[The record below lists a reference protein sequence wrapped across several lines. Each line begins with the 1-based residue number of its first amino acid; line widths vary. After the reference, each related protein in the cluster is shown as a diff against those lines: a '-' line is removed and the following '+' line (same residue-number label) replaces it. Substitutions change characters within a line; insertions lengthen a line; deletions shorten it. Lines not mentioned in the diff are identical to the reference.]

1 MKLSEFK
8 TLPVVPYTSV
18 DICGLPFSIQA
29 IIQAF
34 ATKEALSLPRSLTQE
49 YMNCSGLGYKLLSND
64 WRDYVEEFP
73 WLIGIL
79 IYTALLPILCLI
91 WCIFQFRPKRKRR
104 FERPPVPSWRYI
116 LSTLL
121 FLLKILY
128 SFFIWFTYTSY
139 QNHPT
144 RSYREPDSNVNMVKM
159 LYDQTLDVI
168 DHISTENIEVVQEF
182 MKKLADEMI
191 TSLNSSAP
199 EIVKNPAGS
208 MLMDIYS
215 DSVAMQPILKEMRKD
230 MQSLL
235 ADIMQLTDLTKFL
248 HRNTTTLLLMNN
260 ISDPTY
266 VNLVANELSG
276 NEHKIVTLLNIERVL
291 SNIEDIVEMSME
303 LPSMSQ
309 AFSKSLKDQHSYYRS
324 VFTNKWA
331 EKVNEM
337 NANYLEIIK
346 AVKKLRSE
354 VPRDVMIHL
363 PNDIY
368 SYQLFFLII
377 AIMISVLCWMQL
389 CYAMYHA
396 VFMRFKKRKYILV
409 SIVIFIC
416 ITSIILCLIASLSF
430 FLGASFFNFRQ
441 DTTTLDNPCGLSSK
455 SYCDSQNKILTLLA
469 ESAFGPD
476 AETYKAMQLQNQR
489 TFEALRAALPSV
501 AGISNIL
508 QMLQYADFSGT
519 VFNSGDMF
527 NVVKQEMNMEN
538 WYAAC
543 EQLSTHVPTVVEAT
557 PDNETAYY
565 ERMLACNL
573 HLMKTQVFETLIAK
587 HIVENVNG
595 LAKHAERLAAKMP
608 AVNLSTLLRKS
619 LSEMRILHDYF
630 ELEFKEL
637 LDIEM
642 RQLLMDFDLEMML
655 YTSHVAFMPTCSDFK
670 LSSVGIPRQL
680 YECIESCLHGF
691 WIGAFSILILL
702 LPILII
708 CMLLE
713 YLYDRYPYST
723 QSGAS
728 SRSSPPDDTATPTSS
743 TTAVSEAAPDNEP
756 VNETVD
762 EPSQPKS
769 NWRDKFGARLRN
781 AHVTFKTPSTS
792 SDANKGSGAQRS
804 STAKI
809 RDLIY
814 SILSSAPTVAPTVEP
829 KVSGGTATTSEESSE
844 TELA

>member
-8 TLPVVPYTSV
+8 TLPVVPYTNV
-18 DICGLPFSIQA
+18 EICGLPFSIQV

-49 YMNCSGLGYKLLSND
+49 YMNCTGLGYKLLNND
-64 WRDYVEEFP
+64 WSDYIAEFP
-73 WLIGIL
+73 WLIAVL
-79 IYTALLPILCLI
+79 IYSTLLPIICLI
-91 WCIFQFRPKRKRR
+91 WCIFQFRSKRVRR
-104 FERPPVPSWRYI
+104 FERSPVPSWRYI

-128 SFFIWFTYTSY
+128 SFFIWFTYTAY

-144 RSYREPDSNVNMVKM
+144 RSYREPESNVNMVKI

-191 TSLNSSAP
+191 SSLNDSAP
-199 EIVKNPAGS
+199 ELIKNLNGS
-208 MLMDIYS
+208 MLLNIQS
-215 DSVAMQPILKEMRKD
+215 DSVDIQPILKELRKD

-235 ADIMQLTDLTKFL
+235 ADIMQLTDLTRLFQ
-248 HRNTTTLLLMNN
+248 RNTTTILLMSN

-266 VNLVANELSG
+266 INLLNNEVNANK
-276 NEHKIVTLLNIERVL
+276 HKIITLLNIERVL
-291 SNIEDIVEMSME
+291 SNIEDIVTVSIE
-303 LPSMSQ
+303 LPALRQ
-309 AFSKSLKDQHSYYRS
+309 AFAKSLEDLHNYYGS
-324 VFTNKWA
+324 VLTTMWA

-346 AVKKLRSE
+346 AVKKLRTE

-389 CYAMYHA
+389 CYAVYHA
-396 VFMRFKKRKYILV
+396 VSMRFKKRKYILV
-409 SIVIFIC
+409 SIVVVIC

-430 FLGASFFNFRQ
+430 FLGTSFFNFRQ
-441 DTTTLDNPCGLSSK
+441 DTSSLDNPCGLDSK
-455 SYCDSQNKILTLLA
+455 SYCDSQNKILSLLA
-469 ESAFGPD
+469 ESAFGPQ
-476 AETYKAMQLQNQR
+476 AEIYNAMQLQNQR
-489 TFEALRAALPSV
+489 VFETLRVALPSA

-519 VFNSGDMF
+519 VFSSGNMF
-527 NVVKQEMNMEN
+527 NVMKQEMNMEN
-538 WYAAC
+538 LYAVA
-543 EQLSTHVPTVVEAT
+543 ERLSTHVPIAVGDTL
-557 PDNETAYY
+557 DNKSTHY
-565 ERMLACNL
+565 ESMLACNL
-573 HLMKTQVFETLIAK
+573 QMMKTHVFETLISE
-587 HIVENVNG
+587 HVVENVNG
-595 LAKHAERLAAKMP
+595 LSQNAQRLAALLP
-608 AVNLSTLLRKS
+608 ITNLTTLLRKS

-630 ELEFKEL
+630 EIEFKDL
-637 LDIEM
+637 LNSKM
-642 RQLLMDFDLEMML
+642 QQLLMDYDLEMML
-655 YTSHVAFMPTCSDFK
+655 YTSHVAFMPNCRDFK
-670 LSSVGIPRQL
+670 MSTVGIPRQL

-702 LPILII
+702 FPILII
-708 CMLLE
+708 CMLLA

-728 SRSSPPDDTATPTSS
+728 SGSTPPPEDDASRTSS
-743 TTAVSEAAPDNEP
+743 TGTVSDTASVNEP
-756 VNETVD
+756 VNETT
-762 EPSQPKS
+762 SPKS
-769 NWRDKFGARLRN
+769 TWKDKFGMRRKRS
-781 AHVTFKTPSTS
+781 HVTFDTPPSPNENDTTT
-792 SDANKGSGAQRS
+792 NKLATAQRS

-814 SILSSAPTVAPTVEP
+814 SILKSAPSTTAAEES
-829 KVSGGTATTSEESSE
+829 KLSGSTTTSEESSE
-844 TELA
+844 GEPA

>member
-1 MKLSEFK
+1 
-8 TLPVVPYTSV
+8 
-18 DICGLPFSIQA
+18 
-29 IIQAF
+29 
-34 ATKEALSLPRSLTQE
+34 
-49 YMNCSGLGYKLLSND
+49 
-64 WRDYVEEFP
+64 
-73 WLIGIL
+73 
-79 IYTALLPILCLI
+79 
-91 WCIFQFRPKRKRR
+91 
-104 FERPPVPSWRYI
+104 
-116 LSTLL
+116 
-121 FLLKILY
+121 
-128 SFFIWFTYTSY
+128 
-139 QNHPT
+139 
-144 RSYREPDSNVNMVKM
+144 MVKM

-168 DHISTENIEVVQEF
+168 DHISTDNIEVVQEF

-191 TSLNSSAP
+191 SNLNSSAP

-215 DSVAMQPILKEMRKD
+215 ESLAIQPIIKDMRKD
-230 MQSLL
+230 MQTLL

-248 HRNTTTLLLMNN
+248 HRNTTTFLLLND

-266 VNLVANELSG
+266 INLVRNELNG
-276 NEHKIVTLLNIERVL
+276 NQHKIVTLLSIERVL
-291 SNIEDIVEMSME
+291 SNIEDIVEMSIE
-303 LPSMSQ
+303 LPNLSQ
-309 AFSKSLKDQHSYYRS
+309 AFAKSLKDLHSYYRS
-324 VFTNKWA
+324 VFTNMWA

-354 VPRDVMIHL
+354 VPRDVVIHL

-416 ITSIILCLIASLSF
+416 FTSIILCLIASLSF
-430 FLGASFFNFRQ
+430 FLGTSFFNFRQ

-455 SYCDSQNKILTLLA
+455 SYCDSQNKILSLLA

-476 AETYKAMQLQNQR
+476 AETYNAMQLQNQHIFETLR
-489 TFEALRAALPSV
+489 TALPSV

-538 WYAAC
+538 WYAAW
-543 EQLSTHVPTVVEAT
+543 EQLSTHIPIVAEAT
-557 PDNETAYY
+557 VDNEITYY

-573 HLMKTQVFETLIAK
+573 HLMKTHVFETLIAK
-587 HIVENVNG
+587 HIVGNVDA
-595 LAKHAERLAAKMP
+595 LSKHGERLVAQMP
-608 AVNLSTLLRKS
+608 TVNLSTLLRKS

-655 YTSHVAFMPTCSDFK
+655 YTSHVAFMPTCRDFK

-702 LPILII
+702 FPILII
-708 CMLLE
+708 CMLLA

-723 QSGAS
+723 QSGTG
-728 SRSSPPDDTATPTSS
+728 SRSPPSEDAATPTSS
-743 TTAVSEAAPDNEP
+743 TTAVSEAAPDNEL
-756 VNETVD
+756 VNEPAN
-762 EPSQPKS
+762 EPSPPKS
-769 NWRDKFGARLRN
+769 NWRDKLGARLRN

-792 SDANKGSGAQRS
+792 SAANKAASAQRS

-814 SILSSAPTVAPTVEP
+814 SILSSAPNVTPTAEI

-844 TELA
+844 AELA